1 MSSDSVSPAPA
12 PDSNS
17 AAEIAHGVDSKQ
29 RESSD
34 PAPSP
39 PAKTSQRGSEE
50 AEHDEPESKSESPV
64 PEASTSAA
72 TAVDAST
79 SDGSASSASQPASAA
94 ASTPGVAS
102 AGDWQAIWSPAHSA
116 YYFYNAA
123 TRETT
128 WTNPLQPTASPSAS
142 PYPTSAPGA
151 PPTPEASGS
160 IPGSAAMQALYDM
173 QAAAAAQ
180 GIDPSL
186 AYLDPSLAAGSST
199 APAAFTSTAK
209 FNARSGAF
217 ARPDARDPT
226 HLSEYERAKRMSEFY
241 FDVNAWEKDVEMRKL
256 EEAQEQEEG
265 RKRKR
270 PTKKDL
276 ERFKEQKRLKKIAKT
291 AWLRT

>member
-50 AEHDEPESKSESPV
+50 AEHDEPEAKSESPV

-79 SDGSASSASQPASAA
+79 SD
-94 ASTPGVAS
+94 
-102 AGDWQAIWSPAHSA
+102 WQAIWSPAHSA

-123 TRETT
+123 TQETT